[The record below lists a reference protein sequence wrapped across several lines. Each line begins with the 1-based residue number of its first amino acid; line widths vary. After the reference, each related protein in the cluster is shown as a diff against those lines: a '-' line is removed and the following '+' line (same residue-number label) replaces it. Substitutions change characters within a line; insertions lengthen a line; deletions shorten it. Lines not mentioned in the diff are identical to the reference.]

1 MISLGTF
8 DGASVQAAVR
18 GNAPDPADVSVTS
31 GLVGYELVGYDYW
44 VGDLRWDRM
53 SLVTG
58 IEARNQD
65 SDVRGVVLFQLLDDR
80 TLKVETFPGKSANE
94 VAGFTN
100 AALMYER

>member
-1 MISLGTF
+1 
-8 DGASVQAAVR
+8 
-18 GNAPDPADVSVTS
+18 
-31 GLVGYELVGYDYW
+31 
-44 VGDLRWDRM
+44 M

-80 TLKVETFPGKSANE
+80 TLKVETFPGKSASE